1 MILTLGDS
9 FTWGDEL
16 ADRLATAWPY
26 LIGYEFDQQVVNLA
40 TPGASNDNIVRLA
53 VEESIKQKYNLV
65 VVAWADQNRSE
76 VWSEVDQQIKSIN
89 SHSTFLPWIQSY
101 YKYSYNDEY
110 NVEKKSLQM
119 LLLQQHFKQINQ
131 PYLFT
136 NVSGRHLNYKRYY
149 DKFGYIWRQYDLECF
164 MGWYD
169 GGLVEWAHDCPRGV
183 NGHPLELGHE
193 RIAEAIAR
201 YINIYKKL

>member
-16 ADRLATAWPY
+16 ADRAATAWPNI
-26 LIGYEFDQQVVNLA
+26 IGRLYNHSVLNLA
-40 TPGASNDNIVRLA
+40 TPGASNDRIVRLA
-53 VEESIKQKYNLV
+53 VEQTIKQRYDLV
-65 VVAWADQNRSE
+65 IVAWADQNRSE
-76 VWSEVDQQIKSIN
+76 VWSEVDQQIKCIN
-89 SHSTFLPWIQSY
+89 SHTTFLPWIQDY
-101 YKYSYNDEY
+101 YRYSYNDEY
-110 NVEKKSLQM
+110 NVEKKSLQL

-136 NVSGRHLNYKRYY
+136 NVSGRHLNYRQYY
-149 DKFGYIWRQYDLECF
+149 DKFGYIWKQYDLDCF

-169 GGLVEWAHDCPRGV
+169 GGLVEWAHDCPRGP

-193 RIAEAIAR
+193 RIAEAVAK